1 MTAGRASRLP
11 VPGRSL
17 LQLIRPAIL
26 LLVAVLAPPAAAAT
40 LEEQAASA
48 AVLEEEAVDHTVNS
62 SVLLSPQAAAEPGA
76 PSTQVVAATQLVGGD
91 PSTVAWRTT
100 GGGSWTALSGITP
113 AGTSTRG
120 AADVTWGVG
129 NDVWIAHV
137 AEDNGNGVCHA
148 DSGIFLSRSTNDG
161 VSFTTPSSPY
171 APNRPDATPAFT
183 WEDARVAM
191 DRDDQNQPVSPF
203 IVGGVTKYTSSTCA
217 TPSGHMVGIAGGTG
231 STDPIFIDNARWPSM
246 VSLSDHRAVIAY
258 YSESLNRIVVRRYKV
273 GSSFPFLWETD
284 SAAAILPGVPA
295 QAAGGVTF
303 PAAPDIALGPDGRLH
318 IAYAVTNGSDTDVV
332 YAFSTDEGSTWTAP
346 VSVADPGAAGA
357 NQYLPAIAV
366 APTTS
371 ATIPGGRAEVV
382 YLDSRDGGYR
392 PFLTAFAQFV
402 GDGGPTRGANRP
414 LDPAAHQ
421 PVSGTN
427 VGNRLAVLATPG
439 EVGVAPG
446 GPAFAWW
453 PNTNNG
459 TSDPVKLYRSRVNHG
474 AEAPVLPN
482 GTVGTSKN
490 VAVAIPDLFAAT
502 DGDGD
507 PVRVSLIA
515 APAHGSLQGTTFT
528 PSPGYAGADVMT
540 LLADDGQP
548 RGGTQRQIVVA
559 NAAPVLPDVK
569 TALRVPQ
576 GGSASLQ
583 LKATDADPGDQL
595 RYELVLP
602 LPSQLANGVVT
613 VSDGGMLT
621 VRTSKTAR
629 STSILDVRVR
639 VVDTSPLVGGTR
651 EALVP
656 VKIDPQYVPF
666 TVQATFT
673 GARNT
678 ARFAAEIE
686 DEDQERGSRT
696 PTYDWDWGDNTT
708 HGVKASDRHTYQ
720 HPGVYNWSVTVTIP
734 RAEQSVSYK
743 KSGTIEVTEAGIKV
757 LRLKQF
763 KVSKTAKKVTI
774 KLRSQVPGT
783 VRLRLL
789 AGRRRSHPARRVKLV
804 ARRTC
809 RSRCPPVP

>member
-1 MTAGRASRLP
+1 M
-11 VPGRSL
+11 
-17 LQLIRPAIL
+17 
-26 LLVAVLAPPAAAAT
+26 AA
-40 LEEQAASA
+40 
-48 AVLEEEAVDHTVNS
+48 
-62 SVLLSPQAAAEPGA
+62 
-76 PSTQVVAATQLVGGD
+76 
-91 PSTVAWRTT
+91 
-100 GGGSWTALSGITP
+100 
-113 AGTSTRG
+113 
-120 AADVTWGVG
+120 
-129 NDVWIAHV
+129 
-137 AEDNGNGVCHA
+137 
-148 DSGIFLSRSTNDG
+148 
-161 VSFTTPSSPY
+161 
-171 APNRPDATPAFT
+171 
-183 WEDARVAM
+183 
-191 DRDDQNQPVSPF
+191 
-203 IVGGVTKYTSSTCA
+203 
-217 TPSGHMVGIAGGTG
+217 
-231 STDPIFIDNARWPSM
+231 
-246 VSLSDHRAVIAY
+246 
-258 YSESLNRIVVRRYKV
+258 
-273 GSSFPFLWETD
+273 
-284 SAAAILPGVPA
+284 
-295 QAAGGVTF
+295 
-303 PAAPDIALGPDGRLH
+303 
-318 IAYAVTNGSDTDVV
+318 
-332 YAFSTDEGSTWTAP
+332 
-346 VSVADPGAAGA
+346 
-357 NQYLPAIAV
+357 
-366 APTTS
+366 
-371 ATIPGGRAEVV
+371 
-382 YLDSRDGGYR
+382 
-392 PFLTAFAQFV
+392 
-402 GDGGPTRGANRP
+402 PTRGANRS

-459 TSDPVKLYRSRVNHG
+459 TGDPVKLYRSRVNHG

-507 PVRVSLIA
+507 PVRVSIIA

-528 PSPGYAGADVMT
+528 PSAGYAGADVMT

-666 TVQATFT
+666 TVKASCT
-673 GARNT
+673 GLRST
-678 ARFAAEIE
+678 ARFTAEIE
-686 DEDQERGSRT
+686 DEDQEAGTGVVS
-696 PTYDWDWGDNTT
+696 YDWDWGDGSP
-708 HGVKASDRHTYQ
+708 HGTQKSQKHTYTESGSYQ
-720 HPGVYNWSVTVTIP
+720 WTVTVSI
-734 RAEQSVSYK
+734 RYLEQTMSRTD
-743 KSGTIEVTEAGIKV
+743 SGRIDVTPAGIKL
-757 LRLKQF
+757 LRIKQSRVN
-763 KVSKTAKKVTI
+763 KKAKTVTI
-774 KLRSQVPGT
+774 KLRSQINGT
-783 VRLRLL
+783 VLLSLKAGRYAIKPREVTLKAQKDMSFTLSTRALRNARAASFGVRFLAVPAGPVPTSVITSIRLR
-789 AGRRRSHPARRVKLV
+789 
-804 ARRTC
+804 
-809 RSRCPPVP
+809 